1 MAITGRH
8 ITTIAKVIAPWL
20 LRPLPLE
27 QFRDRGGPAR
37 HDAVVPGSHAVAA
50 RIGSHTPRGGAAVVV
65 PIDGRHVPR
74 ALAATTQAE
83 VAASLVGAAALHVG
97 WAKRVDAVRQTVSD
111 YALDEDANKVFTAT
125 VACLSVASMSLLA
138 SVVRSRFPVGIA
150 PTALLGTWCA
160 GLALCAAFRTD
171 PIDSPPTV
179 DGVVHRCACAVAVA
193 ALPSAGLLV
202 ARRTGRLPALK
213 STARALRVMSWASTA
228 AGAVFLGTHVCAQ
241 APAIPAARSIG
252 NRHGLAERVPL
263 ALELGVLCTLAG
275 TVRVGQA
282 RT

>member
-8 ITTIAKVIAPWL
+8 ITTIAKVIAPRL

-37 HDAVVPGSHAVAA
+37 HDAVVPGLHAVAA
-50 RIGSHTPRGGAAVVV
+50 RIGSHTPRGGAAVVL

-74 ALAATTQAE
+74 ALAATTQAG
-83 VAASLVGAAALHVG
+83 VAASLVGATTLHVG

-111 YALDEDANKVFTAT
+111 YALDEDANKVFAAT
-125 VACLSVASMSLLA
+125 VACLSVASTSLLA

-179 DGVVHRCACAVAVA
+179 DGVVHRCACACACACAVAVA
-193 ALPSAGLLV
+193 ALPAAGLLV
-202 ARRTGRLPALK
+202 ARRIGRLPALK
-213 STARALRVMSWASTA
+213 ATARSLRLMSWASTA
-228 AGAVFLGTHVCAQ
+228 PGAVFLGTHLCAQ
-241 APAIPAARSIG
+241 APAAPAARWIG
-252 NRHGLAERVPL
+252 GRHGLAERV
-263 ALELGVLCTLAG
+263 A
-275 TVRVGQA
+275 
-282 RT
+282 